1 MDSRLQV
8 VMEARELA
16 EIQRFAR
23 QQRMTTA
30 EWVRQALRAAR
41 KAPSVGDARKK
52 LTAVRAAAH
61 HSFPAPDI
69 DQMLR
74 EIERGYKEPAT

>member
-1 MDSRLQV
+1 MSSRLQV
-8 VMEARELA
+8 VLDAKELA

-41 KAPSVGDARKK
+41 RATPSVDAKKK
-52 LTAVRAAAH
+52 LAAVRAARH
-61 HSFPAPDI
+61 HAFPAPDI

-74 EIERGYKEPAT
+74 EIERGYQGEG